1 MNVLKD
7 RIVAGLTQK
16 LIDVLPS
23 SGVPLAHS
31 DILKVLLVSA
41 RPNARTVFGLLRG
54 YNSCKQAL
62 LKASNHLNKQRG
74 TSFWGKVLSS
84 KVIVVN
90 GHSSSCLWE
99 HAK

>member
-41 RPNARTVFGLLRG
+41 RPNERTVFGLLRG

-90 GHSSSCLWE
+90 GFQ
-99 HAK
+99 